1 MKRKILSLVLCALM
15 LVSAFLVGCGEK
27 TEDEIIARIAKN
39 ATQPYTITLWIPT
52 NDSTTAE
59 AVQAVEDAMNE
70 ILRKEFSTEVKIY
83 ASKDSEYEAAVE
95 ARLNEIKGKI
105 DGGAEA
111 AKLIMDDKVKNG
123 DVTVIK
129 TEAGTYETVYP
140 DVLDTQMD
148 IFLTR
153 TKADF
158 DKYKSAGQLA
168 SLYNH
173 LTGLYRNFDKIIATN
188 LLRNGET
195 YWHERYGVPVNHVI
209 GEYSFLVVDKTL
221 ADKYNATLKAE
232 DKIDFAS
239 LTTLADLEA
248 FITWAKGQTSV
259 ALAGAKDVFTAEDQT
274 VWQTLS
280 DAGCVGT
287 SDDAAVFY
295 AKGDFVD
302 LENYRK
308 DSYVVKYEMPVAT
321 EEEIFSSVFVI
332 SSYSVEN
339 PTTNP
344 RAMDFL
350 YYLNTDVTM
359 KTLLQYGIE
368 GVHYELVYAE
378 DDINL
383 ENPTIRII
391 SDDYSMNTLYT
402 GNIYKTYRAEGVT
415 LADSWE
421 TAKEQNL
428 DSVIK

>member
-15 LVSAFLVGCGEK
+15 LMSAFLVGCGEK

-52 NDSTTAE
+52 NDTTTPE

-83 ASKDSEYEAAVE
+83 AIKDSEYEAAVE

-105 DGGAEA
+105 DAGAES
-111 AKLIMDDKVKNG
+111 AKITMDDKVKNG

-153 TKADF
+153 TKEDF
-158 DKYKSAGQLA
+158 VKYKSAGQLA

-248 FITWAKGQTSV
+248 FITWAKGQTTV
-259 ALAGAKDVFTAEDQT
+259 ALSGNKDAFTADDQT

-280 DAGCVGT
+280 DAGCVGA

-350 YYLNTDVTM
+350 YYLNTNVTM

-383 ENPTIRII
+383 ENPTIKII

-402 GNIYKTYRAEGVT
+402 GNVYKTYRAEGVT

>member
-1 MKRKILSLVLCALM
+1 VL
-15 LVSAFLVGCGEK
+15 
-27 TEDEIIARIAKN
+27 
-39 ATQPYTITLWIPT
+39 
-52 NDSTTAE
+52 
-59 AVQAVEDAMNE
+59 
-70 ILRKEFSTEVKIY
+70 
-83 ASKDSEYEAAVE
+83 
-95 ARLNEIKGKI
+95 
-105 DGGAEA
+105 
-111 AKLIMDDKVKNG
+111 
-123 DVTVIK
+123 
-129 TEAGTYETVYP
+129 
-140 DVLDTQMD
+140 
-148 IFLTR
+148 
-153 TKADF
+153 
-158 DKYKSAGQLA
+158 
-168 SLYNH
+168 
-173 LTGLYRNFDKIIATN
+173 
-188 LLRNGET
+188 
-195 YWHERYGVPVNHVI
+195 
-209 GEYSFLVVDKTL
+209 
-221 ADKYNATLKAE
+221 
-232 DKIDFAS
+232 
-239 LTTLADLEA
+239 
-248 FITWAKGQTSV
+248 
-259 ALAGAKDVFTAEDQT
+259 
-274 VWQTLS
+274 
-280 DAGCVGT
+280 
-287 SDDAAVFY
+287 Y

-359 KTLLQYGIE
+359 KTLLQYGVE

-383 ENPTIRII
+383 ENPSIKII

>member
-1 MKRKILSLVLCALM
+1 MKRRIFSLILCALM
-15 LVSAFLVGCGEK
+15 LMSAFLVGCGDK
-27 TEDEIIARIAKN
+27 TDDEIIARIAKN

-52 NDSTTAE
+52 NDTTTAE
-59 AVQAVEDAMNE
+59 AVQAVQDAMNE

-83 ASKDSEYEAAVE
+83 AIKDSEYEAAVE
-95 ARLNEIKGKI
+95 ARLNEIKEKI
-105 DGGAEA
+105 DAGQES
-111 AKLIMDDKVKNG
+111 AKSIMDTKVKNG
-123 DVTVIK
+123 DVTVVK
-129 TEAGTYETVYP
+129 NDDGTYETVYP
-140 DVLDTQMD
+140 DVLDVQMD
-148 IFLTR
+148 LFLTR

-158 DKYKSAGQLA
+158 DKYKGAGQIA

-173 LTGLYRNFDKIIATN
+173 MTGLYRNFDKIIATN
-188 LLRNGET
+188 LLKNGET

-209 GEYSFLVVDKTL
+209 GEYSFLVVDKEL
-221 ADKYNATLKAE
+221 ADKYNKTLSEEA
-232 DKIDFAS
+232 KIDFAS
-239 LTTLADLEA
+239 LKTLSDLEA
-248 FITWAKGQTSV
+248 FITWAKGQTAV
-259 ALAGAKDVFTAEDQT
+259 ALSGAKDAFTADDQT

-287 SDDAAVFY
+287 SDDAAVCF

-308 DSYVVKYEMPVAT
+308 DSYVVKYQMPVAT

-332 SSYSVEN
+332 STYSVEN
-339 PTTNP
+339 ATTNP

-350 YYLNTDVTM
+350 YYLNTNVTM

-383 ENPTIRII
+383 ENPSIRII

-402 GNIYKTYRAEGVT
+402 GNIYKSYRGEGVT

-428 DSVIK
+428 DSVIQ